1 VASPFPVPEGYRVLD
16 EASLPGALAA
26 LPGVAPRLGGTPDR
40 WRVREV
46 SDGNMNAVFLVEG
59 PAGAV
64 IAKQALPWIRVIGQS
79 WPLPV
84 SRAEFEHEALIEEA
98 RICPGRVPEVHAWAP
113 ELALIVMEALRPH
126 IILRKGLTAGRTYPR
141 LAEHMGSFLAR
152 TLFLTSD
159 LVLTTQAKK
168 ALMARFAGNAEL
180 CATTEEVVFTGPYW
194 EAPLNRWTRPQLDAV
209 AAELRADAELKLAAA
224 EMRLSFK
231 TATEALIH
239 GDLHTGSVM
248 VTAEDTRVIDPEWAF
263 HGPMGFDVGA
273 FVGNLLLAYCAAP
286 SHATSE
292 DPRREH
298 AAWLLAAVE
307 EVWDRFEAEFLGL
320 WRAHEGGDLLPREV
334 FPTPESAEPLR
345 RRRVAAILADTLG
358 FAGAK
363 MIRRILGIS
372 HVEDLESIADPDRRA
387 ACEARA
393 LRLARELLVGRSRL
407 TSIRDATALARD
419 TSSG

>member
-1 VASPFPVPEGYRVLD
+1 VAASPFPIPPGYRVLD
-16 EASLPGALAA
+16 ERNLPEALAA
-26 LPGVAPRLGGTPDR
+26 LPGVAERLGGTPDR

-46 SDGNMNAVFLVEG
+46 SDGNMNAVFAVGG
-59 PAGAV
+59 PAGTL
-64 IAKQALPWIRVIGQS
+64 IAKQALPWIRIIGES
-79 WPLPV
+79 WPFPV
-84 SRAEFEHEALIEEA
+84 SRAEFEHAALVEEA

-126 IILRKGLTAGRTYPR
+126 VILRKGLTAGTTYPR
-141 LAEHMGSFLAR
+141 LAEHMGTFLAR

-159 LVLTTQAKK
+159 LALTTQAKK

-194 EAPLNRWTRPQLDAV
+194 EAPLNRWTRPQLDGV
-209 AAELRADAELKLAAA
+209 AAGLRADLDLKLAAA
-224 EMRLSFK
+224 EMRLAFK
-231 TATEALIH
+231 TQTEALVH

-248 VTAEDTRVIDPEWAF
+248 VTEEDTRVIDPEWAF

-273 FVGNLLLAYCAAP
+273 LIGNLLLAYCAAP
-286 SHATSE
+286 GHATPA

-307 EVWDRFEAEFLGL
+307 EVWDRFSAEFLNL
-320 WRAHEGGDLLPREV
+320 WRAQEGGDLLPREV
-334 FPTPESAEPLR
+334 FPTPGSAEPLR
-345 RRRVAAILADTLG
+345 QRRMAAIFCDTLG

-387 ACEARA
+387 ACETHA
-393 LRLARELLVGRSRL
+393 LRLARELLVRRGHL
-407 TSIRDATALARD
+407 TSVRDVTALARD
-419 TSSG
+419 TSD